1 MSNVLLYLYII
12 KIRKGMIDFGH
23 ILISSAVIQ
32 GLLLLIPTELMPEEN
47 FEEWL
52 KNDGFT
58 YSPEKYGDKKL
69 LFDELNAL
77 KSEFRN
83 VVNNKEIVVDD
94 NGHTMTFLAIYN
106 WIQLKKIQI
115 EKVRLMI
122 EHEISYGTNL
132 HTPSG
137 VRYVVF
143 RAYWINKE
151 GKKFRKFAKNIGAE
165 DKVLVNGKVPDFK
178 VKEVEKDI
186 DNMMKEQYKSE
197 YKK

>member
-1 MSNVLLYLYII
+1 MSVVAITFDTNN
-12 KIRKGMIDFGH
+12 KAMIDFGH
-23 ILISSAVIQ
+23 ILISAGVIQ

-52 KNDGFT
+52 HNDGFT
-58 YSPEKYGDKKL
+58 YIPEKYGDKKF
-69 LFDELNAL
+69 LFTELENL
-77 KSEFRN
+77 KSEFRS
-83 VVNNKEIVVDD
+83 VVNNKEVAVDD
-94 NGHTMTFLAIYN
+94 NGKTLTFIAIYN

-132 HTPSG
+132 HSPSG

-165 DKVLVNGKVPDFK
+165 DKVLVNGEVPNSK
-178 VKEVEKDI
+178 LEEVKAEI
-186 DNMMKEQYKSE
+186 DNMMWKQYKSE
-197 YKK
+197 YHK

>member
-1 MSNVLLYLYII
+1 MSIMAII
-12 KIRKGMIDFGH
+12 FDTNNDAMIDFGH
-23 ILISSAVIQ
+23 ILISAGVIQ

-58 YSPEKYGDKKL
+58 YSPEKYGDKKF
-69 LFDELNAL
+69 LFTELENL
-77 KSEFRN
+77 KSEFRD
-83 VVNNKEIVVDD
+83 VVNNKEVVFDS
-94 NGHTMTFLAIYN
+94 NGKTLTFIAIYN

-165 DKVLVNGKVPDFK
+165 DKVLVNGEVPNSK
-178 VKEVEKDI
+178 LEEVKAEI
-186 DNMMKEQYKSE
+186 DNMMWEQYKSE
-197 YKK
+197 YHK